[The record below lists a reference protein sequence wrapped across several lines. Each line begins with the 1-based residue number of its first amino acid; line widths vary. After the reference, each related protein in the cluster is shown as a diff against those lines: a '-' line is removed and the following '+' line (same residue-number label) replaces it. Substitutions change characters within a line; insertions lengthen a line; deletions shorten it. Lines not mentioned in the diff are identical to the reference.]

1 MIKRID
7 PFHAFLVLISIAI
20 CVVLLMGTL
29 RVFAAPLP
37 AQIPSAVS
45 ASPEVTLTP
54 GAATPEATASPT
66 ATPYNELDSADT
78 TGIIALAIALVL
90 IVVVGV
96 IWGNRSTAKPSATRA
111 SKAKKK

>member
-37 AQIPSAVS
+37 AQTSSAVS

-54 GAATPEATASPT
+54 GTATPEMTTTPT
-66 ATPYNELDSADT
+66 AIPYTEPASADT
-78 TGIIALAIALVL
+78 SGIIALAIALVL

-96 IWGNRSTAKPSATRA
+96 IWGNRSTARPSARQA
-111 SKAKKK
+111 PRAKKK